1 MQLCERGGAHR
12 RSVILHGVNRYLLVV
27 AVAALLAACEN
38 PMKKR
43 EDEIAK
49 NTFAC
54 QLNGERFI
62 VRFAESEAR
71 VLLPGAQRVTLYQI
85 PPGATG
91 AMVRYSNGSMELR
104 GRGTELTFIA
114 DNASA
119 PLRDCEPYAV
129 LPPPGK

>member
-1 MQLCERGGAHR
+1 
-12 RSVILHGVNRYLLVV
+12 VNRYALVLIAAGLLV
-27 AVAALLAACEN
+27 ACEN

-43 EDEIAK
+43 EEEIARQ
-49 NTFAC
+49 TFAC

-62 VRFAESEAR
+62 VRFAEGEAR

-85 PPGATG
+85 PTG
-91 AMVRYSNGSMELR
+91 STGSIVRYSNGSMELR
-104 GRGTELTFIA
+104 GRGTELTFIV
-114 DNASA
+114 DNQSA